1 MSDLFAKAFFLN
13 GMKDALKVTVM
24 NAKPTTLKAA
34 IEKAME
40 AEQVIETANQ
50 VKNKISE
57 LAKMED
63 GDLEELEDLDEDTI
77 CQINKKRAQYG

>member
-1 MSDLFAKAFFLN
+1 MSDLFAKALFLN

-34 IEKAME
+34 IKKAME
-40 AEQVIETANQ
+40 AEQVIETDNQ

-57 LAKMED
+57 LATIED